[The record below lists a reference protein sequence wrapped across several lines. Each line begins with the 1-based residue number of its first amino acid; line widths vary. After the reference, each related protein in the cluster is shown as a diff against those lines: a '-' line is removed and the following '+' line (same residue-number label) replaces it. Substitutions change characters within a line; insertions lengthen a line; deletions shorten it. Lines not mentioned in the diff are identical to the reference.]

1 MTEQSIE
8 ATWQTGLIGG
18 VEKRDIVLS
27 TYRPEWPAQFD
38 RHKSIV
44 AEALGARALGI
55 EHIGSTA
62 VPGLAA
68 KPIVDMLLIVAES
81 GEEASYLPEL
91 QACGYQLRVRKPEFE
106 QHRMLRTAER
116 DVHLHVFSE
125 GASEI
130 ERYLR
135 FRDRLRSSPRDRQR
149 YQDLKQRLAAQDWAD
164 MNAYAD
170 AKADLIESILATAG
184 RKEKS

>member
-1 MTEQSIE
+1 MTDQPTE
-8 ATWQTGLIGG
+8 TTRQTELIGG
-18 VEKRDIVLS
+18 IEKRDIVLS
-27 TYRPEWPAQFD
+27 TYRPEWRAQFD

-62 VPGLAA
+62 VVGLAA
-68 KPIVDMLLIVAES
+68 KPIVDMLLIVADS
-81 GEEASYLPEL
+81 GDEASYLPEL
-91 QACGYQLRVRKPEFE
+91 QARGYQLRVREPAFE

-125 GASEI
+125 DASEI

-135 FRDRLRSSPRDRQR
+135 FRDRLRNSPQDRQR

-170 AKADLIESILATAG
+170 AKAELIECILAAAG
-184 RKEKS
+184 RKDRS

>member
-1 MTEQSIE
+1 MTDQPTET
-8 ATWQTGLIGG
+8 TWQTGLIGG
-18 VEKRDIVLS
+18 IEKRDIVLS
-27 TYRPEWPAQFD
+27 TYRPEWRVQFD

-55 EHIGSTA
+55 QHIGSTA
-62 VPGLAA
+62 VVGLAA

-81 GEEASYLPEL
+81 GDEASYLPEL
-91 QACGYQLRVRKPEFE
+91 QARGYQLRVREPAFE
-106 QHRMLRTAER
+106 QHRMLRTTER

-135 FRDRLRSSPRDRQR
+135 FRDRLRNNPQDRQR
-149 YQDLKQRLAAQDWAD
+149 YEDLKQRLAAQDWAD

-170 AKADLIESILATAG
+170 AKAELIESILAAAG
-184 RKEKS
+184 RRNQS